1 MPTAPSTSRHT
12 RTWLKP
18 SIKTALV
25 VGSLLTAINQSDR
38 IRSGP
43 WNIELV
49 ARIAGNLLVPFCVS
63 AYSRYSAQ
71 QTATHA
77 DSGNFDA

>member
-1 MPTAPSTSRHT
+1 MASPMVHHT
-12 RTWLKP
+12 NAWLKP

-25 VGSLLTAINQSDR
+25 VGSLLTVINQSDR

-43 WNIELV
+43 WNFELAV
-49 ARIAGNLLVPFCVS
+49 RIAGNLLVPFCVS

-71 QTATHA
+71 RTATPS
-77 DSGNFDA
+77 DSGNFEA

>member
-1 MPTAPSTSRHT
+1 MRIGQPTARHSRA
-12 RTWLKP
+12 WLRP
-18 SIKTALV
+18 SIMTALV

-43 WNIELV
+43 WNFELFV
-49 ARIAGNLLVPFCVS
+49 RIAGNLLVPFCVS

-71 QTATHA
+71 QSATHA
-77 DSGNFDA
+77 DSGNFEA

>member
-1 MPTAPSTSRHT
+1 MRIGQPTARHSRV
-12 RTWLKP
+12 WLKP
-18 SIKTALV
+18 SIMTALV

-43 WNIELV
+43 WNFELF
-49 ARIAGNLLVPFCVS
+49 ARIAGNLVVPFCVS

-71 QTATHA
+71 QSATRA
-77 DSGNFDA
+77 DSGNFEA